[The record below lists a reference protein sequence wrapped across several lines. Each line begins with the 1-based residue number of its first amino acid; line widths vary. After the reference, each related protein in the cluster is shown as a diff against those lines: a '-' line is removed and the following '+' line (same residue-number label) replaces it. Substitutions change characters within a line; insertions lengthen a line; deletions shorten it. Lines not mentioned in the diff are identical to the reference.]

1 MNDMPVAE
9 AIKIALGH
17 EKNGHYQ
24 QAETIYRQLVQSF
37 PDETPYHE
45 KLMEVLYRQRRFEE
59 SYAAFSDFVA
69 LQQDNDD
76 AEYESSYLQAMRATT
91 SRPWPVQRRAR
102 FRALVRLLME
112 TGSLDGDVAEC
123 GCYLGLSSY
132 LMCSYLRARDPG
144 YRGAGYH
151 IFDSFQGLS
160 APTLEDEVP
169 DGFERAK
176 EIRSMCARGAFAAS
190 LEQAKRNLAEF
201 PDIEFHPGWI
211 PLTFG
216 GLPERK
222 YRFVHVDVDLYDPT
236 VESFEYFYP
245 RLAAGGIIVCDDF
258 DWPGARLALEE
269 FCSERGLELKLTLHN
284 QAFVRRA
291 G

>member
-1 MNDMPVAE
+1 
-9 AIKIALGH
+9 
-17 EKNGHYQ
+17 
-24 QAETIYRQLVQSF
+24 
-37 PDETPYHE
+37 
-45 KLMEVLYRQRRFEE
+45 
-59 SYAAFSDFVA
+59 
-69 LQQDNDD
+69 
-76 AEYESSYLQAMRATT
+76 
-91 SRPWPVQRRAR
+91 
-102 FRALVRLLME
+102 
-112 TGSLDGDVAEC
+112 
-123 GCYLGLSSY
+123 
-132 LMCSYLRARDPG
+132 
-144 YRGAGYH
+144 
-151 IFDSFQGLS
+151 
-160 APTLEDEVP
+160 
-169 DGFERAK
+169 
-176 EIRSMCARGAFAAS
+176 MCARGAFAAS

-269 FCSERGLELKLTLHN
+269 FCSERGLELKLTPHN
-284 QAFVRRA
+284 QAFVRRT